1 MTKIII
7 MSFTF
12 KNEEFDKL
20 FKTVKKEVKS
30 YIEENEIEL
39 EEGVSAENIVMWQR
53 NQVGEYLVHPSD
65 SCPRDLENQVL
76 AIITRHNPTL

>member
-1 MTKIII
+1 MN
-7 MSFTF
+7 FTF

-20 FKTVKKEVKS
+20 FKTVQKEVKS

-39 EEGVSAENIVMWQR
+39 EKGVSAENLVMWQMNR
-53 NQVGEYLVHPSD
+53 VGEYLVHPSD
-65 SCPRDLENQVL
+65 ICPKDLENQVL